1 MEEYG
6 CPRGLGDSQDE
17 KGNILQT
24 GGRRKPRSHPDITI
38 KCSLTLCCIERGE
51 QERRHSSLMKE

>member
-17 KGNILQT
+17 KDNILEK
-24 GGRRKPRSHPDITI
+24 GGKKKAPLPS
-38 KCSLTLCCIERGE
+38 
-51 QERRHSSLMKE
+51 RHNH